1 MLFLTGDT
9 HGDFTRFR
17 PDIFPEQKQ
26 MTKQDYVIVLGDFGG
41 VWDGSKEEQ
50 NWLDWLEAKPFTTLF
65 VSGNH
70 ENYDLLASYPIQSWK
85 GGRVQVIRPS
95 VFHLMRGEVFT
106 LLGKT
111 FFTLGGASSH
121 DISAGI
127 LEPDAPDFRR
137 RKKMLDLQGALY
149 RVNHRSWW
157 KEELP
162 SQEEYRHA
170 QETLNAHHHQVDYIL
185 THCAPTSIQT
195 ALSRGMYQP
204 DPLTDF
210 LEQVKESCQ
219 FQYWSFGHYHEN
231 KVIPKKYVLLYEQI
245 LELTP

>member
-1 MLFLTGDT
+1 
-9 HGDFTRFR
+9 
-17 PDIFPEQKQ
+17 
-26 MTKQDYVIVLGDFGG
+26 
-41 VWDGSKEEQ
+41 
-50 NWLDWLEAKPFTTLF
+50 
-65 VSGNH
+65 
-70 ENYDLLASYPIQSWK
+70 
-85 GGRVQVIRPS
+85 
-95 VFHLMRGEVFT
+95 
-106 LLGKT
+106 
-111 FFTLGGASSH
+111 
-121 DISAGI
+121 
-127 LEPDAPDFRR
+127 
-137 RKKMLDLQGALY
+137 MLDLQGALY

-219 FQYWSFGHYHEN
+219 FQYWFFGHYHEN
-231 KVIPKKYVLLYEQI
+231 KVIAKKYVLLYEQI